1 MPPCFWRSQHKVH
14 HVLKDHPYR
23 KLALSLRSTHQRLQ
37 HRPRVIGLTAS
48 YTYAIGE
55 KKVKASLEALCRELY
70 VTQCE
75 SATPEELHADGYHV
89 TGARAEVLLPPP
101 SAVTRSTVAGVV
113 PETLRKPHEMG
124 KTFFR
129 REREGRSTPF
139 AARLMTCVR
148 AMEKTIAESGE
159 VYSFSSPLPPAG
171 SLAPREWG
179 SYAHEL
185 ARDGVVARKG
195 GRDSSSSSGPQ
206 SRREHDRPMLA
217 QLEYWYEAV
226 KTLVVSWEEDVDIA
240 ATILEIGGCGR
251 FHKTA
256 VEVWPTKV
264 RQLVSFFWEEVPTT
278 FARFEHLKQVLMDKY
293 RQHGGDG
300 SSETDGTGFRGI
312 VFVQQRVTT
321 HVLQHVISTDP
332 DLKRLMSPACLYAH
346 GSRATAS
353 LSVSKAVGETNLE
366 WFRTGLVNLLICTV
380 VAEEGM
386 DVPASNCVI
395 RFDPVHHAVSLVQGR
410 GRARQDG
417 SSHVVLNERP
427 DRPSHVLE
435 REAQQQL
442 RFVRDFKPDTRRDA
456 AADAAL
462 LAAQRSRERGARG
475 VLEKVQPPAFG
486 ALSAVNTF
494 AKKTKV
500 QLEESLHKVASGLW
514 RCTLTYESCL
524 RKLHAFGEAP
534 GKKIAKKLAAG
545 QLVTDLLKVVPA

>member
-1 MPPCFWRSQHKVH
+1 MPLCFWRPKHKVH

-23 KLALSLRSTHQRLQ
+23 KLALSLRRQHQQ

-55 KKVKASLEALCRELY
+55 KKTKASLEALCRELH
-70 VTQCE
+70 VVQCE
-75 SATPEELHADGYHV
+75 SATPEELHADGYYA
-89 TGARAEVLLPPP
+89 TGARAEVSLPSP
-101 SAVTRSTVAGVV
+101 SAFTSSAVAGIV
-113 PETLRKPHEMG
+113 PEALRKPHEMG
-124 KTFFR
+124 KVFFQ
-129 REREGRSTPF
+129 REKEGRSTPF
-139 AARLMTCVR
+139 AARLMACVR
-148 AMEKTIAESGE
+148 AMEETIAESDE
-159 VYSFSSPLPPAG
+159 VESFASPLPPAG
-171 SLAPREWG
+171 SPAPREWG
-179 SYAHEL
+179 AYAHEL
-185 ARDGVVARKG
+185 ARDER
-195 GRDSSSSSGPQ
+195 
-206 SRREHDRPMLA
+206 DRPMLA
-217 QLEYWYEAV
+217 QLEHWYEAV

-240 ATILEIGGCGR
+240 ATILDMGGCGR
-251 FHKTA
+251 SHKTA
-256 VEVWPTKV
+256 VGVWPRKV
-264 RQLVSFFWEEVPTT
+264 RQLVSFFWGEVPTE
-278 FARFEHLKQVLMDKY
+278 FARFEHLKQVLKDKY
-293 RQHGGDG
+293 KKHGCDG
-300 SSETDGTGFRGI
+300 SSGTDGTGFRGI

-321 HVLQHVISTDP
+321 HVLQHVISSDP
-332 DLKRLMSPACLYAH
+332 DLKPLISPACLYAH

-353 LSVSKAVGETNLE
+353 LSVSKAVGETNLGL
-366 WFRTGLVNLLICTV
+366 FRAGLVNLLICTV

-462 LAAQRSRERGARG
+462 LAAQRSRERGARS
-475 VLEKVQPPAFG
+475 VLEKMQSPTFG

-500 QLEESLHKVASGLW
+500 ELEESLCKVASGLW
-514 RCTLTYESCL
+514 RCTFTYESSL

-534 GKKIAKKLAAG
+534 GKKIARKLAAA
-545 QLVTDLLKVVPA
+545 QLVADLLEVVPA